1 MSSDEMSIEQFE
13 KQEEIL
19 LNRLKSIEDSV
30 DMALMAYDANIPGA
44 TPPGYLDSKDMPIEI
59 KAEPSYSP
67 KRFYYYSGRRPEGE
81 GGIETNEF
89 SADEIELI
97 SDSRYGTGFLSL
109 GDKDTVLTRRAQELL
124 FRQGFLDNV
133 EDIDGL
139 WGPKTEGAVNRV
151 VANNP
156 YTMEQKIVRYFKEFN
171 N

>member
-13 KQEEIL
+13 KEEEIL
-19 LNRLKSIEDSV
+19 LNRLKSVEDSV
-30 DMALMAYDANIPGA
+30 DTALMAYDANIPGA
-44 TPPGYLDSKDMPIEI
+44 TPPGYLNEEGMPVGV
-59 KAEPSYSP
+59 KAEPSFSP
-67 KRFYYYSGRRPEGE
+67 EGFYYYSGRRPEGE
-81 GGIETNEF
+81 GIIGTNEF

-97 SDSRYGTGFLSL
+97 SDSRYGTGFFSQ
-109 GDKDTVLTRRAQELL
+109 GDRDTVLTRRAQEIL

-139 WGPKTEGAVNRV
+139 WGPKTKGAVNRV